1 MPNTNPICQNGGWA
15 AKSAKMTAIFLW
27 IFSLDKPI
35 IECRIMVQETKMFA
49 TKFMDHAA
57 YAKKVKKMTYSELLF
72 TIKDCREVLKAW
84 PDQPNYGYYADEIC
98 YCADEIRRRQKI

>member
-1 MPNTNPICQNGGWA
+1 M
-15 AKSAKMTAIFLW
+15 L
-27 IFSLDKPI
+27 
-35 IECRIMVQETKMFA
+35 A

-98 YCADEIRRRQKI
+98 Y

>member
-1 MPNTNPICQNGGWA
+1 MA
-15 AKSAKMTAIFLW
+15 
-27 IFSLDKPI
+27 
-35 IECRIMVQETKMFA
+35 QETKMLA